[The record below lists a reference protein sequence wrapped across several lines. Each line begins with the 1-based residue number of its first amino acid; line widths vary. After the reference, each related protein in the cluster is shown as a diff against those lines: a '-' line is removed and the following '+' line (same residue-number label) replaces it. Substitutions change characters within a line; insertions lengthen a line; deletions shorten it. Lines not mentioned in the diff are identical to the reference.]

1 VKIRVEMYHL
11 QLMKS

>member
-1 VKIRVEMYHL
+1 MYHL